1 MLLKKGVI
9 FMESHERNWGTIAF
23 LGPAVF
29 LLFVLMV
36 YPSLETIRLSF
47 MDRQGE
53 NYVGF
58 ENYQYAL
65 TSSKMQ
71 EAFGNNLLWLII
83 FTLGTVLFGLLIA
96 TLADRVSYE
105 AFAKAIIFLP
115 MAISFVGAGVIW
127 KFVYDLNPPGT
138 PLQPGNQ
145 IGILNAMLL
154 PLRPD
159 DTLNDALNAFQREG
173 IPANREDVVNIIIAT
188 ETTALQEAV
197 TAGDLTQ
204 ERTDH
209 LLTILPNAANDYVD
223 GKLPPSDQEWQAL
236 GQWPRVAIDTIN
248 TTLASQPE
256 GSGRAICNAL
266 PYACV
271 YEIQDV
277 EEAAIDNA
285 VEANEL
291 DQARA
296 DDLKDGII
304 GAAQAY
310 VTRGERPA
318 GEGWQTVDQWD
329 SIIAGLKR
337 INLRSVNSS
346 LDTGIEPIDWIRQQ
360 GVNNFALI
368 IVAVWI
374 WTGFCMVVL
383 SAALKAIPQELY
395 EAARVDGANEFR
407 IFFSITIPQL
417 MPTLTVVT
425 TTMIVNVL
433 KVFDIVYVM
442 TAGNFGTEVIANR
455 MYQEMY
461 SGNREFGHASAI
473 AVVLMLAIIPVMIF
487 NIAQFRKQEAER

>member
-1 MLLKKGVI
+1 
-9 FMESHERNWGTIAF
+9 
-23 LGPAVF
+23 
-29 LLFVLMV
+29 
-36 YPSLETIRLSF
+36 
-47 MDRQGE
+47 
-53 NYVGF
+53 
-58 ENYQYAL
+58 
-65 TSSKMQ
+65 
-71 EAFGNNLLWLII
+71 
-83 FTLGTVLFGLLIA
+83 
-96 TLADRVSYE
+96 
-105 AFAKAIIFLP
+105 
-115 MAISFVGAGVIW
+115 MAISFVGAGVTW
-127 KFVYDLNPPGT
+127 KFVYDLKPPGT

-145 IGILNAMLL
+145 IGILNAMIL

-159 DTLNDALNAFQREG
+159 GTLNDAVNDFQREG
-173 IPANREDVVNIIIAT
+173 IPVNREDIVSAIIAT
-188 ETTALQEAV
+188 ETEALQAAV

-204 ERTDH
+204 ERADQ
-209 LLTILPNAANDYVD
+209 LLAQLSNAANDYMN
-223 GKLPPSDQEWQAL
+223 GRLPPGDQEWQAL
-236 GQWPRVAIDTIN
+236 GQWPRVAIDAINATI
-248 TTLASQPE
+248 AAQPE
-256 GSGRAICNAL
+256 GSGRAICNAI

-271 YEIQDV
+271 FEIEDV
-277 EEAAIDNA
+277 EEAAIDSA
-285 VEANEL
+285 VEAEEL
-291 DQARA
+291 DEARA
-296 DDLKDGII
+296 DELKEGLR
-304 GAAQAY
+304 AAALAY
-310 VTRGERPA
+310 VTRGEQPA

-329 SIIAGLKR
+329 GVIAGVSEV
-337 INLRSVNSS
+337 NLRAVNSS

-383 SAALKAIPQELY
+383 SAALKAIPAELY

-487 NIAQFRKQEAER
+487 NIVQFRKQEAQR

>member
-1 MLLKKGVI
+1 MDTQQHRRDATV
-9 FMESHERNWGTIAF
+9 F

-36 YPSLETIRLSF
+36 YPSLETLRLSF
-47 MDRQGE
+47 LDRQGE
-53 NYVGF
+53 SFVGL
-58 ENYQYAL
+58 ENYQYAF

-71 EAFGNNLLWLII
+71 EAFGNNLLWLIV
-83 FTLGTVLFGLLIA
+83 FTAGTVLFGLLIA
-96 TLADRVSYE
+96 TLTDRVRYE
-105 AFAKAIIFLP
+105 SLAKAVIFLP

-127 KFVYDLNPPGT
+127 KFVYDLKPPGT

-145 IGILNAMLL
+145 IGILNAALL

-159 DTLNDALNAFQREG
+159 GTLNDSLNALQAQG
-173 IPANREDVVNIIIAT
+173 IPASRQDVTNAIISSET
-188 ETTALQEAV
+188 EALQEAV
-197 TAGDLTQ
+197 SAGDLTQ
-204 ERTDH
+204 ERADQ
-209 LLTILPNAANDYVD
+209 LLAMLPSAANDYLD
-223 GKLPPSDQEWQAL
+223 GKLPPPDQEWPGL

-248 TTLASQPE
+248 VTLAAQPE
-256 GSGRAICNAL
+256 GSGRAICNAI

-271 YEIQDV
+271 FEIEDV
-277 EEAAIDNA
+277 EEDAIDSA
-285 VEANEL
+285 VEAETLDSERGDEL
-291 DQARA
+291 KEELRA
-296 DDLKDGII
+296 
-304 GAAQAY
+304 AALAY
-310 VTRGERPA
+310 VTRGETPA

-329 SIIAGLKR
+329 SVITGVSE
-337 INLRSVNSS
+337 INLRGVNSS
-346 LDTGIEPIDWIRQQ
+346 LDTGIEPVDWIRQQ
-360 GVNNFALI
+360 PTNNFALI
-368 IVAVWI
+368 LVAVWI

-383 SAALKAIPQELY
+383 SAALKAIPGELY

-425 TTMIVNVL
+425 TTMIVTVL

-473 AVVLMLAIIPVMIF
+473 AVVLMLAIVPVLVF
-487 NIAQFRKQEAER
+487 NISQFRKQEAQR

>member
-1 MLLKKGVI
+1 MDTQQHRRDATV
-9 FMESHERNWGTIAF
+9 F

-29 LLFVLMV
+29 LLFVMMV
-36 YPSLETIRLSF
+36 YPSLDTIRLSF
-47 MDRQGE
+47 LDRQAE
-53 NYVGF
+53 NFVGLD
-58 ENYQYAL
+58 NYQYAF
-65 TSSKMQ
+65 TSSKMT
-71 EAFGNNLLWLII
+71 EAFGNNLVWLVV
-83 FTLGTVLFGLLIA
+83 FTAGTVLFGLLIA
-96 TLADRVSYE
+96 TLTDRVRYE
-105 AFAKAIIFLP
+105 SLAKAVIFLP

-127 KFVYDLNPPGT
+127 KFVYDLRPPGT

-145 IGILNAMLL
+145 IGILNAAIL

-159 DTLNDALNAFQREG
+159 GTLNDALIALQAES
-173 IPANREDVVNIIIAT
+173 IPANREDVVSAIIDT
-188 ETTALQEAV
+188 ETTALQESVA
-197 TAGDLTQ
+197 AGDLTQ
-204 ERTDH
+204 ERADQ
-209 LLTILPNAANDYVD
+209 LLAMLPNAANDYTN

-236 GQWPRVAIDTIN
+236 GQWPRVAIDAIN
-248 TTLASQPE
+248 TALVDQPE
-256 GSGRAICNAL
+256 GSGRAICNAI

-271 YEIQDV
+271 FEIEDV
-277 EEAAIDNA
+277 EEDAIDSA
-285 VEANEL
+285 VEAEQL
-291 DQARA
+291 DSARA
-296 DDLKDGII
+296 DELKEGLRT
-304 GAAQAY
+304 AALAY
-310 VTRGERPA
+310 VTRGETPA

-329 SIIAGLKR
+329 SVIAGVNE
-337 INLRSVNSS
+337 ISLRSVNST
-346 LDTGIEPIDWIRQQ
+346 LDTGIEPVDWIRQQ

-473 AVVLMLAIIPVMIF
+473 AVVLMVAIIPVLIF
-487 NIAQFRKQEAER
+487 NISQFRKQEAQR

>member
-1 MLLKKGVI
+1 MDTQEHRRDATV
-9 FMESHERNWGTIAF
+9 F

-36 YPSLETIRLSF
+36 YPALETIRLSF

-53 NYVGF
+53 NFVGF

-65 TSSKMQ
+65 TSTKMQ
-71 EAFGNNLLWLII
+71 EAFGNNLLWLIV
-83 FTLGTVLFGLLIA
+83 FTAGTVLFGLLIA
-96 TLADRVSYE
+96 TLTDRVRYE
-105 AFAKAIIFLP
+105 SLAKAVIFLP

-127 KFVYDLNPPGT
+127 KFVYDLKPPGT

-145 IGILNAMLL
+145 IGILNAMIL

-159 DTLNDALNAFQREG
+159 GTLNDALNALQAEG
-173 IPANREDVVNIIIAT
+173 IPANREDVVAAIIDT

-204 ERTDH
+204 ERADQ
-209 LLTILPNAANDYVD
+209 LLAMLPNAANDYVS
-223 GKLPPSDQEWQAL
+223 GRLPAPDQEWQAL
-236 GQWPRVAIDTIN
+236 GQWPRAAIDTIN
-248 TTLASQPE
+248 TALADQPE
-256 GSGRAICNAL
+256 GSGRTICNAI

-271 YEIQDV
+271 FEIEDV
-277 EEAAIDNA
+277 EEEAIDSA
-285 VEANEL
+285 VAANQLEG
-291 DQARA
+291 ARA
-296 DDLKDGII
+296 DELKEGLR
-304 GAAQAY
+304 AAALAY
-310 VTRGERPA
+310 VTSGTQPA
-318 GEGWQTVDQWD
+318 GEGWQTVAQWD
-329 SIIAGLKR
+329 SVIAGVNE
-337 INLRSVNSS
+337 INLRSVNNS

-360 GVNNFALI
+360 PVNNYALI

-383 SAALKAIPQELY
+383 SAALKAIPAELY
-395 EAARVDGANEFR
+395 EAARVDGANELR

-417 MPTLTVVT
+417 MPTITVVT

-473 AVVLMLAIIPVMIF
+473 AVVLMLAIIPVMVF
-487 NIAQFRKQEAER
+487 NISQFRKQEAMR

>member
-1 MLLKKGVI
+1 MDTQQQ
-9 FMESHERNWGTIAF
+9 RWGAVAF

-53 NYVGF
+53 NYIGF
-58 ENYQYAL
+58 DNYQYAL

-71 EAFGNNLLWLII
+71 EAFGNNLLWLVV
-83 FTLGTVLFGLLIA
+83 FTIGTVLFGLLIA
-96 TLADRVSYE
+96 TLADRVRYE
-105 AFAKAIIFLP
+105 SFAKAIIFLP

-127 KFVYDLNPPGT
+127 KFVYDLKPPGT

-145 IGILNAMLL
+145 IGILNAAIL

-159 DTLNDALNAFQREG
+159 GTLNDALNALRAQG
-173 IPANREDVVNIIIAT
+173 IPVTHEDVVNAITAI
-188 ETTALQEAV
+188 ETIGLQEAV

-204 ERTDH
+204 ERADQ
-209 LLTILPNAANDYVD
+209 LLAVLPNVATDYVN
-223 GKLPPSDQEWQAL
+223 GRLPTSDQEWQTL
-236 GQWPRVAIDTIN
+236 GQWPRVAIDAIN
-248 TTLASQPE
+248 TVLAAEPE
-256 GSGRAICNAL
+256 GSGRAICNAI

-271 YEIQDV
+271 YAIEDV
-277 EEAAIDNA
+277 EEVAIDSA
-285 VEANEL
+285 VEANDL

-296 DDLKDGII
+296 DALKDGLR
-304 GAAQAY
+304 AAALAY

-318 GEGWQTVDQWD
+318 GEGWQTVDEWD
-329 SIIAGLKR
+329 GVITGVNEV
-337 INLRSVNSS
+337 NLRAVNSS
-346 LDTGIEPIDWIRQQ
+346 LDTGIEPIDWIRQR
-360 GVNNFALI
+360 GINNFALI

-383 SAALKAIPQELY
+383 SAALKAIPLELY

-442 TAGNFGTEVIANR
+442 TAGNFGTEVLANR

-461 SGNREFGHASAI
+461 GGNREFGQASAI
-473 AVVLMLAIIPVMIF
+473 AVILMLAIIPVMIF
-487 NIAQFRKQEAER
+487 NIVQFRKQEAQR

>member
-1 MLLKKGVI
+1 MDTQDQRSGAAV
-9 FMESHERNWGTIAF
+9 F

-47 MDRQGE
+47 MDRQAE
-53 NYVGF
+53 NYIGF

-71 EAFGNNLLWLII
+71 EAFGNNLLWLVV
-83 FTLGTVLFGLLIA
+83 FTAGTVLFGLLIA
-96 TLADRVSYE
+96 TLADRVRYE
-105 AFAKAIIFLP
+105 SFAKAIIFLP

-145 IGILNAMLL
+145 IGILNAMIL
-154 PLRPD
+154 PFDPD
-159 DTLNDALNAFQREG
+159 GTLNDALNVLQAQG
-173 IPANREDVVNIIIAT
+173 IPANRDDLVNAIIAT
-188 ETTALQEAV
+188 ESTALQEAV

-204 ERTDH
+204 ERADQ
-209 LLTILPNAANDYVD
+209 LLAILPSAANDYVS
-223 GKLPPSDQEWQAL
+223 GKLPPSDQEWPAL

-248 TTLASQPE
+248 TTLAEQLE
-256 GSGRAICNAL
+256 GSGRTICNAI
-266 PYACV
+266 PYTCV
-271 YEIQDV
+271 YEIEDA
-277 EEAAIDNA
+277 EEAAIDSA
-285 VEANEL
+285 VAANEL
-291 DQARA
+291 DAARA
-296 DDLKDGII
+296 DDLKDGL
-304 GAAQAY
+304 GAAALAY

-329 SIIAGLKR
+329 SIIGGVKE
-337 INLRSVNSS
+337 INLRGVNNT
-346 LDTGIEPIDWIRQQ
+346 LDTGREPIDWIRQE
-360 GVNNFALI
+360 GINNFALI

-442 TAGNFGTEVIANR
+442 TAGNFGTEVMANR

-473 AVVLMLAIIPVMIF
+473 AVVLMLVIIPVMIF
-487 NIAQFRKQEAER
+487 NISQFRKQEAQR

>member
-1 MLLKKGVI
+1 MDTQDQ
-9 FMESHERNWGTIAF
+9 RWGASVF

-29 LLFVLMV
+29 LLFILMV
-36 YPSLETIRLSF
+36 YPSLETIRLSV

-53 NYVGF
+53 NFIGF
-58 ENYQYAL
+58 DNYQYAL

-83 FTLGTVLFGLLIA
+83 FTIGTVLFGLLIA
-96 TLADRVSYE
+96 TLTDRVKYE
-105 AFAKAIIFLP
+105 SLAKAVIFLP

-127 KFVYDLNPPGT
+127 KFVYDLKPPGT

-145 IGILNAMLL
+145 IGVLNAIVVS
-154 PLRPD
+154 LRPD
-159 DTLNDALNAFQREG
+159 GDLNDAINALIAEG
-173 IPANREDVVNIIIAT
+173 IPANREEVVNAIIAT
-188 ETTALQEAV
+188 ETGAQKEAV

-204 ERTDH
+204 ERSDQ
-209 LLTILPNAANDYVD
+209 LIAMLPDAVNNYTK
-223 GKLPPSDQEWQAL
+223 GELPPSDQEWQAL
-236 GQWPRVAIDTIN
+236 GQWPRVAIS
-248 TTLASQPE
+248 TLNDVLAAQPD
-256 GSGRAICNAL
+256 GSGRKICNAI

-271 YEIQDV
+271 YAIEDI
-277 EEAAIDNA
+277 EEPALDSA
-285 VEANEL
+285 VTDGKL
-291 DQARA
+291 DTVRA
-296 DDLKDGII
+296 DAIKDELRDS
-304 GAAQAY
+304 ALAY
-310 VTRGERPA
+310 VMHGTQPS
-318 GEGWQTVDQWD
+318 GEGWQTVGQWD
-329 SIIAGLKR
+329 TVIAVVKEV
-337 INLRSVNSS
+337 NLRGVNSS
-346 LDTGIEPIDWIRQQ
+346 LDTGSEPIDWIRQPRI
-360 GVNNFALI
+360 NNLALI
-368 IVAVWI
+368 IVAIWI

-383 SAALKAIPQELY
+383 SAALKAIPQELF

-473 AVVLMLAIIPVMIF
+473 AVVLMVAIIPVMIF
-487 NIAQFRKQEAER
+487 NIVQFRKQEAQR

>member
-1 MLLKKGVI
+1 MDTQQQRRDASI
-9 FMESHERNWGTIAF
+9 F

-47 MDRQGE
+47 MDRQAE
-53 NYVGF
+53 NYIGF
-58 ENYQYAL
+58 ANYQYAFNS
-65 TSSKMQ
+65 TKMQ
-71 EAFGNNLLWLII
+71 EAFGNNLLWLVV

-96 TLADRVSYE
+96 TLADRVKYE
-105 AFAKAIIFLP
+105 SFAKAVIFLP

-127 KFVYDLNPPGT
+127 KFVYDLKPPGT

-145 IGILNAMLL
+145 IGILNAMIL
-154 PLRPD
+154 PLDPD
-159 DTLNDALNAFQREG
+159 QTLNDALKALNSQG
-173 IPANREDVVNIIIAT
+173 IPVNRNDVVTAIIDT
-188 ETTALQEAV
+188 ETEALQEAG
-197 TAGDLTQ
+197 TAGTLPQDRVDQ
-204 ERTDH
+204 
-209 LLTILPNAANDYVD
+209 LLTMLPNAANEYVD
-223 GKLPPSDQEWQAL
+223 GKLPPADQEWQAL
-236 GQWPRVAIDTIN
+236 GQWPRVSIASIN
-248 TTLASQPE
+248 DVLATQPE
-256 GSGRAICNAL
+256 GSGRAICNAI

-271 YEIQDV
+271 YEIEDV
-277 EEAAIDNA
+277 EQAAIDSA
-285 VEANEL
+285 VDAGQL
-291 DQARA
+291 DAGRG
-296 DDLKDGII
+296 DEMKDVLRDV
-304 GAAQAY
+304 ALAY

-329 SIIAGLKR
+329 SVIAGVKEV
-337 INLRSVNSS
+337 NLRGVNSS
-346 LDTGIEPIDWIRQQ
+346 LDTGMEPIDWIRQQ
-360 GVNNFALI
+360 GINNFSLI

-395 EAARVDGANEFR
+395 EAARVDGANEWR

-417 MPTLTVVT
+417 MPTLTVVA

-473 AVVLMLAIIPVMIF
+473 AVILMLAIIPVMIF
-487 NIAQFRKQEAER
+487 NISQFRKQEAAR

>member
-1 MLLKKGVI
+1 MDTQQQ
-9 FMESHERNWGTIAF
+9 RWGAATF

-47 MDRQGE
+47 LDRQGE
-53 NYVGF
+53 NFVGF
-58 ENYQYAL
+58 ENYQYAF
-65 TSSKMQ
+65 SSPQMQ
-71 EAFGNNLLWLII
+71 EAFRNNLLWLVV
-83 FTLGTVLFGLLIA
+83 FTAGTVLFGLLIA
-96 TLADRVSYE
+96 TLTDRVRYE
-105 AFAKAIIFLP
+105 SLAKAIIFLP

-127 KFVYDLNPPGT
+127 KFVYDLSPPGT

-145 IGILNAMLL
+145 IGILNAAIL

-159 DTLNDALNAFQREG
+159 GTLNDALNMLLAQD
-173 IPANREDVVNIIIAT
+173 IPVSRDAVVNSIIET
-188 ETTALQEAV
+188 ETEALTEAV
-197 TAGDLTQ
+197 GAGDLTQ
-204 ERTDH
+204 ERADQ
-209 LLTILPNAANDYVD
+209 LLAMLPSAADAYTH
-223 GKLPPSDQEWQAL
+223 GRLPPPDQEWQGL
-236 GQWPRVAIDTIN
+236 GQWPRVSIDTIN
-248 TTLASQPE
+248 TTLGELPE
-256 GSGRAICNAL
+256 GSGRAICNAI

-271 YEIQDV
+271 FEIEDV
-277 EEAAIDNA
+277 EEDAID
-285 VEANEL
+285 EAESAGEL
-291 DQARA
+291 DAARA
-296 DDLKDGII
+296 DDLRDETE
-304 GAAQAY
+304 AAALAY

-329 SIIAGLKR
+329 GIIAGV
-337 INLRSVNSS
+337 NEVSLRSLNTT
-346 LDTGIEPIDWIRQQ
+346 LDTGREPIDWIRQQ
-360 GVNNFALI
+360 GINNFALI

-383 SAALKAIPQELY
+383 SAALKSIPQELY

-473 AVVLMLAIIPVMIF
+473 AVVLMLAIVPVMIF
-487 NIAQFRKQEAER
+487 NIVQFRKQEAQR

>member
-1 MLLKKGVI
+1 MDTQDQRRGAAV
-9 FMESHERNWGTIAF
+9 F

-29 LLFVLMV
+29 LLFILMV

-47 MDRQGE
+47 MDRQAE

-58 ENYQYAL
+58 DNYQYAL

-71 EAFGNNLLWLII
+71 EAFGNNLLWLVV
-83 FTLGTVLFGLLIA
+83 FTIGTVLFGLLIA
-96 TLADRVSYE
+96 TLTDRVRYE
-105 AFAKAIIFLP
+105 AFAKAVIFLP

-127 KFVYDLNPPGT
+127 KFVYDLKPPGT

-145 IGILNAMLL
+145 IGVLNAVVVSLE
-154 PLRPD
+154 PD
-159 DTLNDALNAFQREG
+159 GNLNDALNALQAQG
-173 IPANREDVVNIIIAT
+173 IPATRTDVENIIIET
-188 ETTALQEAV
+188 ETSALEEAV

-204 ERTDH
+204 ERVDQ
-209 LLTILPNAANDYVD
+209 LLAILPNAASDYLN
-223 GKLPPSDQEWQAL
+223 GKLPPPDQEWQAL
-236 GQWPRVAIDTIN
+236 GQWPRVAISSIN
-248 TTLASQPE
+248 TVLAAQPE
-256 GSGRAICNAL
+256 GSGRAICNAI

-271 YEIQDV
+271 YAIEDV
-277 EEAAIDNA
+277 EEAAIDSA
-285 VEANEL
+285 VTANEL
-291 DQARA
+291 NQARA
-296 DDLKDGII
+296 DDLKDELRN
-304 GAAQAY
+304 AALAY
-310 VTRGERPA
+310 ATRGERPS

-329 SIIAGLKR
+329 GVITGVKE
-337 INLRSVNSS
+337 INLRAVNST
-346 LDTGIEPIDWIRQQ
+346 LDTGSQPIDWIRQQ
-360 GVNNFALI
+360 GINNFSLI

-383 SAALKAIPQELY
+383 SAALKAIPQELF

-473 AVVLMLAIIPVMIF
+473 AVILMLAIIPVMIF
-487 NIAQFRKQEAER
+487 NISQFRKQEAQR

>member
-1 MLLKKGVI
+1 MDTQEHRRDATV
-9 FMESHERNWGTIAF
+9 F

-29 LLFVLMV
+29 LLFIMMV
-36 YPSLETIRLSF
+36 YPSLDTIRLSF
-47 MDRQGE
+47 MDRQAE
-53 NYVGF
+53 NYIGL

-65 TSSKMQ
+65 TSTKMQ
-71 EAFGNNLLWLII
+71 EAFGNNLLWLIV
-83 FTLGTVLFGLLIA
+83 FTVGTVLFGLLIA
-96 TLADRVSYE
+96 TLTDRVRYE
-105 AFAKAIIFLP
+105 SLAKAVIFLP

-127 KFVYDLNPPGT
+127 KFVYDLKPPGT

-145 IGILNAMLL
+145 IGILNALVV

-159 DTLNDALNAFQREG
+159 GTLNDALNALQAEG
-173 IPANREDVVNIIIAT
+173 IPAGQDDVVNAIIDT
-188 ETTALQEAV
+188 ESVALQEAV

-204 ERTDH
+204 ERADQ
-209 LLTILPNAANDYVD
+209 LLAVLPNAANDYLH
-223 GKLPPSDQEWQAL
+223 GRLPPTDQEWQAL
-236 GQWPRVAIDTIN
+236 GQWPRVAIDTVN
-248 TTLASQPE
+248 AALAEQPE
-256 GSGRAICNAL
+256 GSGRAICNAI

-271 YEIQDV
+271 YEIEDV
-277 EEAAIDNA
+277 EEAALEGA
-285 VEANEL
+285 VDEGELEAASADEL
-291 DQARA
+291 VDA
-296 DDLKDGII
+296 LP
-304 GAAQAY
+304 AAALAY

-329 SIIAGLKR
+329 GVIAGVTE
-337 INLRSVNSS
+337 INLRGVNTS
-346 LDTGIEPIDWIRQQ
+346 LDIGIEPIDWIRQQ
-360 GVNNFALI
+360 PINNFALI

-383 SAALKAIPQELY
+383 SAALKAIPAELY

-473 AVVLMLAIIPVMIF
+473 AVVLMIAIIPVLVF
-487 NIAQFRKQEAER
+487 NISQFRKQEAQR